1 MNSTVT
7 TRVDEKTK
15 KELERISEAE
25 HLDRS
30 AIVRRLLEEA
40 IRDYKLTEAL
50 EKYRGGEMSIG
61 RAAEHAG
68 VSLRRILKEMK
79 ERDIHF
85 EYSMDSLKEDVRAD

>member
-15 KELERISEAE
+15 KELERISKVE

-40 IRDYKLTEAL
+40 IRDYKLSEAL
-50 EKYRGGEMSIG
+50 KKYQRGEASLGK
-61 RAAEHAG
+61 AAEHAG
-68 VSLRRILKEMK
+68 VSLRRILKEMR